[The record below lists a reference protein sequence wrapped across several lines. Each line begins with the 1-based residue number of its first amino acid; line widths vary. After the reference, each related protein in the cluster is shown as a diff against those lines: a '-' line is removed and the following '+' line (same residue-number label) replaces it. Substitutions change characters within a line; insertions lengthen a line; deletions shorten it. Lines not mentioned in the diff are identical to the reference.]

1 MFDKKYEDRLR
12 AWSDFR
18 SSLKTHEDPIQST
31 IDFYN
36 KAPLVNMQ
44 VDPYDQSMW
53 PNPWELLKDNGYCEF
68 GIILGIGYTLQ
79 LSSLFLEHES
89 EIHIST
95 DKANSEVK
103 YLLYIGDTVIGY
115 DRNKAVKSYELPKT
129 LNIEIK
135 YTLKTY

>member
-12 AWSDFR
+12 AWADFR
-18 SSLKTHEDPIQST
+18 SSLANQEDPIQTT

-36 KAPLVNMQ
+36 KAPLVNIQ
-44 VDPYDQSMW
+44 VDPYDQSNW
-53 PNPWELLKDNGYCEF
+53 LNPWELLKENSYCDF

-79 LSSLFLEHES
+79 LSGLFS
-89 EIHIST
+89 DNDFEIHIST
-95 DKANSEVK
+95 DNAKSEVK
-103 YLLYIGDTVIGY
+103 YLLYVDDTVIGY
-115 DRNKAVKSYELPKT
+115 NRNNAVKSYDLPKT